1 MNVDYS
7 CYEGLRVRGPPDT
20 VMQRGQVLVD
30 HRTRHGR
37 PGAGNYLPPRALVLE

>member
-7 CYEGLRVRGPPDT
+7 CYEGLRVRGVPEI

-30 HRTRHGR
+30 HGTFHGER
-37 PGAGNYLPPRALVLE
+37 GAGRYLARTAPQL